1 MARRIRAV
9 WLPAGAQEARL
20 TGASPLA
27 HAAPLLQEI
36 QASPLCWL
44 GALDRG
50 SLAGALAFGPDDE
63 PGQYLV
69 NALVVH
75 PARQRRG
82 LARALLG
89 EALRLGGGHVFAV
102 STGEANAP
110 ALALYRGLGFVP
122 YRRGSTGP
130 GAPPM
135 LKLRRPALG

>member
-1 MARRIRAV
+1 M
-9 WLPAGAQEARL
+9 QEASV

-27 HAAPLLQEI
+27 HAAPTVQGI

-44 GALDRG
+44 GVLDRG
-50 SLAGALAFGPDDE
+50 CLAGVLAFGPDDE

-89 EALRLGGGHVFAV
+89 EALRLGDGYAFAV

-110 ALALYRGLGFVP
+110 ALALYGSLGFLS
-122 YRRGSTGP
+122 YRRGSLGP
-130 GAPPM
+130 GAPVM
-135 LKLRRPALG
+135 LKLRRPPAGPSAAG